1 VSTSADVG
9 ELADEFAA
17 DAAAFVA
24 AVESVAA
31 GDNPGAAVAV
41 LLLGL
46 SGLLAGG
53 AKLGAMEDAGPV
65 DPGWSPSPP
74 ASATTLGA
82 ALADV
87 LGAVDEYHEVVDPYL
102 GDEVATA
109 RLSQDLAGICGDLL
123 DGLACYTAGA
133 PQSALAL
140 WQRSYLASWGPTA
153 SACLRAV
160 QSLIA
165 LIRLGAPLGEPRDEA
180 VDLG

>member
-1 VSTSADVG
+1 VSTSAELV
-9 ELADEFAA
+9 ELADDFAA
-17 DAAAFVA
+17 DAASFVA

-65 DPGWSPSPP
+65 ELSPSTP

-102 GDEVATA
+102 GEEVATA

-123 DGLACYTAGA
+123 DGLACYTAGE
-133 PQSALAL
+133 PQAALAL
-140 WQRSYLASWGPTA
+140 WQHSYLSSWGPAA

-165 LIRLGAPLGEPRDEA
+165 LIRLGAPLGEPADQA
-180 VDLG
+180 AGSG